1 MTATWT
7 LRIAATCL
15 WAGALAMARVAVTSP
30 STFRILICAVLFV
43 WGFAV
48 WRRVGDAIR
57 PLAGTLVAMGA
68 LVPVG
73 WINPFR
79 VLESSD
85 AVVTAP
91 GFAWR
96 TIGGALVTS
105 AIAFAGA
112 ILLARAWKEIQGQ
125 TPEMVRQAKGG
136 RSWRGVAIFVAVGWT
151 VLVVGSTTAFLSAV
165 RLTKVARAPGQ
176 QVGRVLPPNKP
187 MKRSANRWA
196 DYDGIGE

>member
-1 MTATWT
+1 VHRNRTATWT

-15 WAGALAMARVAVTSP
+15 WAGALAIARSAVRSP
-30 STFRILICAVLFV
+30 STFPILICAILFV

-48 WRRVGDAIR
+48 WRRVRHAIR
-57 PLAGTLVAMGA
+57 PLAGTLVAIGA

-73 WINPFR
+73 WINPFL

-91 GFAWR
+91 GFALR
-96 TIGGALVTS
+96 TIGGALGTS

-112 ILLARAWKEIQGQ
+112 IFLARAWKEIPDQ
-125 TPEMVRQAKGG
+125 TQEMVRQAQGG
-136 RSWRGVAIFVAVGWT
+136 RAWRRVAILLVVGWIF
-151 VLVVGSTTAFLSAV
+151 LVVGSTTAFLSAV

-176 QVGRVLPPNKP
+176 QVGRVLPPNQ
-187 MKRSANRWA
+187 
-196 DYDGIGE
+196 